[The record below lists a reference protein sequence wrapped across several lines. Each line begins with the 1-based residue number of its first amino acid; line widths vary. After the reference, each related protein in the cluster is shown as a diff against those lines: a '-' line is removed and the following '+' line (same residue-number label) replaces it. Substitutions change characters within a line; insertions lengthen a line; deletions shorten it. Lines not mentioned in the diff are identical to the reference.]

1 MSIREPG
8 AVITSALLVSLVAGC
23 VQPPAISRQA
33 RNPVYA
39 SDLQGKA
46 ASCTASST
54 VPEAGKTVTATITTD
69 GHGWCGLTL
78 ANGDQPFAA
87 GLVER
92 RPEKGHVFIHTVGD
106 DTRVDYT
113 PDAIAVADSFSVRL
127 IPGDATVTVSVQPAS
142 AATTQPASPPPAHIP
157 AANKG
162 VAK

>member
-1 MSIREPG
+1 MMT
-8 AVITSALLVSLVAGC
+8 AALLVSLVAGC
-23 VQPPAISRQA
+23 VQPAAVNRQP

-46 ASCTASST
+46 ASCTASPT
-54 VPEAGKTVTATITTD
+54 TPEAGKTVTATITTD
-69 GHGWCGLTL
+69 GHGWCGLTM
-78 ANGDQPFAA
+78 ANGDGPFAA

-113 PDAIAVADSFSVRL
+113 PDASAVADSFSVRL
-127 IPGDATVTVSVQPAS
+127 IPGDAIVTVSVQPAS
-142 AATTQPASPPPAHIP
+142 SPTAQPASPQPA
-157 AANKG
+157 KG

>member
-1 MSIREPG
+1 MSIRQPG

-46 ASCTASST
+46 ASCTAST
-54 VPEAGKTVTATITTD
+54 TTPEAGKTVTATITT
-69 GHGWCGLTL
+69 GGQGWCGLTL
-78 ANGDQPFAA
+78 ANGDRPFAA

-113 PDAIAVADSFSVRL
+113 PDATPVADSFSVRL
-127 IPGDATVTVSVQPAS
+127 LPGDAIVTVSVQPVS
-142 AATTQPASPPPAHIP
+142 SSTVQPA
-157 AANKG
+157 NG

>member
-1 MSIREPG
+1 MSIREPV
-8 AVITSALLVSLVAGC
+8 AVIASALLVSLVAGC

-39 SDLQGKA
+39 SVLQGKA
-46 ASCTASST
+46 DACTASAT
-54 VPEAGKTVTATITTD
+54 TPEAGKTVTATIATD

-78 ANGDQPFAA
+78 ADGDRPFAA
-87 GLVER
+87 GLLER

-113 PDAIAVADSFSVRL
+113 PDTVAVADSFSVRL
-127 IPGDATVTVSVQPAS
+127 LPGDAIVTVSVQPAS
-142 AATTQPASPPPAHIP
+142 SPTTQPA
-157 AANKG
+157 KG

>member
-1 MSIREPG
+1 MSIRQPG

-46 ASCTASST
+46 ASCTA
-54 VPEAGKTVTATITTD
+54 KTVTATITT
-69 GHGWCGLTL
+69 GGQGWCGLTL
-78 ANGDQPFAA
+78 ANGDRPFAA

-113 PDAIAVADSFSVRL
+113 PDATPVADSFSVRL
-127 IPGDATVTVSVQPAS
+127 LPGDAIVTVSVQPVS
-142 AATTQPASPPPAHIP
+142 SSTVQPA
-157 AANKG
+157 NG